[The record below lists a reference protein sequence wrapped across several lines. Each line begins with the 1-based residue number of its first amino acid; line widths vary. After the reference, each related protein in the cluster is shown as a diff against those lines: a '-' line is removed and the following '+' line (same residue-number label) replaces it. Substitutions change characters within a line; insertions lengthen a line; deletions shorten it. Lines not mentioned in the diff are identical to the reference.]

1 MKVKHIAKIVW
12 KFVDENA
19 PTILMILAETGL
31 VATVFSAIHDA
42 PIARDK
48 LTEAKLDKAEEIE
61 RTDPAYVENEESA
74 EWKNIVP
81 VYDLTKIK
89 LTPWEYI
96 TNLAPVYWKT
106 AVGFAVTS
114 TCIFLGP
121 HIAKKRYLLALGL
134 LASRE
139 KEMEKY
145 KDKIKE
151 LFGEK
156 KADQVETEL
165 AKDICKNAPDDE
177 LNVFYTGEGI
187 QLFYDTASHSWFRSS
202 REAIDRAINR
212 FNSDLLDEASNNDGT
227 AEMSVSDL
235 IYQYGFQLMDNFEV
249 DRQKFH
255 YNANKGNLLKSDI
268 TYAAHPRT
276 QEPCGVIKYNQYPS
290 FSR

>member
-1 MKVKHIAKIVW
+1 MKVKHIAKVVW

-19 PTILMILAETGL
+19 PTILMALAEIGL
-31 VATVFSAIHDA
+31 VGTVISAIHDA

-48 LTEAKLDKAEEIE
+48 LTDAKLDKAEEIE
-61 RTDPAYVENEESA
+61 RSHPELLENYRIDEETDH
-74 EWKNIVP
+74 P

-96 TNLAPVYWKT
+96 KTLTPVYWRT
-106 AVGFAVTS
+106 AVGFVATS

-121 HIAKKRYLLALGL
+121 HIAKKRYLVALGL

-145 KDKIKE
+145 KNKIKE

-255 YNANKGNLLKSDI
+255 YNASKGNLLKPDI